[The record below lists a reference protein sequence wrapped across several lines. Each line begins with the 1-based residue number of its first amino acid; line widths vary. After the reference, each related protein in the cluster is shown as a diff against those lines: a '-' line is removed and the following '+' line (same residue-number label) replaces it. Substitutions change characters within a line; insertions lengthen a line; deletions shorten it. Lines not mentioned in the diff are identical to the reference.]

1 MLEEVKA
8 ELHIMRWLEKEDAR
22 MRLRANP
29 SERNLRRAWKTAT
42 KQLKRARAEGL
53 QRFFE

>member
-8 ELHIMRWLEKEDAR
+8 ELHMRWLEKEDAR

-53 QRFFE
+53 LRFFE